1 MTPTSRR
8 WIKYLIAVVVGN
20 ALYFALS
27 PYLPP
32 RARHKA
38 LVDWGTFVDLWFC
51 LFIYGILEF
60 AGFIVQRRRKSKS

>member
-27 PYLPP
+27 PHLPP

-51 LFIYGILEF
+51 LFIYGILEL
-60 AGFIVQRRRKSKS
+60 AGFIIQRRRKSKS